1 MTAIVGF
8 LIWLAIAAGFIYI
21 VIWAITKIVEP
32 PAKIVQ
38 LMYVIGV
45 LLLLY
50 YCLMYF
56 PAGSLPGFPPR

>member
-21 VIWAITKIVEP
+21 VIWAIAKIVEP

-38 LMYVIGV
+38 LMYVIGI

-50 YCLMYF
+50 YCLLYF
-56 PAGSLPGFPPR
+56 PAGSLPGFPR